1 MFSLLFG
8 LEVRAFTNR
17 FRNLTPGK
25 LVRLV
30 TYLFVI
36 AVFLAS
42 SYGFFFRLFRYLF
55 EFPEIGRLLSE
66 RLLGTAFL
74 VFFTMLYL
82 SNIITSLSTF
92 YHSPEVEFLLAQPI
106 KPQSLFQ
113 VKFLDNAAFSSWA
126 TMLLVLPLIVA
137 VGVASRAPWF
147 YFPLSLLALPFY
159 VLIPAALGVL
169 TLLLLRRAFPRM
181 TLARLLLL
189 LAVALGLSL
198 FVFFKFGQPSGISI
212 KDIQTPEEL
221 GVYLRSLGLVAF
233 PFLPSTW
240 MGQVTSLAL
249 RGRAGAALPY
259 LFVLFAN
266 AAFALLLCSETAQ
279 RIYFHTWTQSLEAR
293 SHRRKAKA
301 SAGRV
306 FPMPRFLAVMEKD
319 LTVFLRSPTQWAQGV
334 IILALLA
341 IYMGSLH
348 NYPQMFDF
356 PFWKVMVSFI
366 NFAFV
371 AYNMSVLS
379 TRFVFPSMS
388 LEGRTLWFLRSAPL
402 SPSRLLLEKI
412 ALSLVTSLILGEFLI
427 VVSNFLLK
435 AEAFMLAT
443 SAVGTL
449 VFAVSLSFLSVSL
462 GALFPDFKER
472 NPGRIASGPG
482 GILCAMACLGLV
494 AITVALVAWPTYHLV
509 LSRANQMPFPLGSAL
524 LAVSG
529 ALLLNALAAGV
540 PFSLAVRNL
549 GRRDY

>member
-1 MFSLLFG
+1 MFSLLFS
-8 LEVRAFTNR
+8 LELRAFTNR

-25 LVRLV
+25 LIRLV
-30 TYLFVI
+30 TYLVVI
-36 AVFLAS
+36 AVFLFS

-55 EFPEIGRLLSE
+55 EFPDIGRLLSE
-66 RLLGTAFL
+66 RLLSTAFL

-92 YHSPEVEFLLAQPI
+92 YRSPEVEFLLARPI
-106 KPQSLFQ
+106 RPQSLFQ
-113 VKFLDNAAFSSWA
+113 VKFLDNAVFSSWA
-126 TMLLVLPLIVA
+126 TLLLILPLIVS
-137 VGVASRAPWF
+137 VGVAFHAPWF

-169 TLLLLRRAFPRM
+169 TLLLLRWAFPRM
-181 TLARLLLL
+181 TLAKLMLL

-198 FVFFKFGQPSGISI
+198 FLFFKFGQPRGISVN
-212 KDIQTPEEL
+212 DIQSPEEL
-221 GVYLRSLGLVAF
+221 GIYLRSLGLVAS

-240 MGQVTSLAL
+240 MAQVTSLAL
-249 RGRAGAALPY
+249 SGRPGASLRY
-259 LFVLFAN
+259 LFVLFSN

-293 SHRRKAKA
+293 SHRRKARA

-319 LTVFLRSPTQWAQGV
+319 LTVFFRSPTQWAQGV

-341 IYMGSLH
+341 IYIGSLH

-356 PFWKVMVSFI
+356 PFWKVMVAFI

-379 TRFVFPSMS
+379 TRFVFPSVS
-388 LEGRTLWFLRSAPL
+388 LEGRTLWFIRSAPL
-402 SPSRLLLEKI
+402 RVSRLLLEKI
-412 ALSLVTSLILGEFLI
+412 GLSLVTSVILGEFL
-427 VVSNFLLK
+427 VVISSFLLK
-435 AEAFMLAT
+435 AEAMILLT
-443 SAVGTL
+443 SVLGTL
-449 VFAVSLSFLSVSL
+449 VLAASLSSLSVSL

-494 AITVALVAWPTYHLV
+494 AITVALLAWPTYHLV
-509 LSRANQMPFPLGSAL
+509 LYQVNQVPFPLATAI

-529 ALLLNALAAGV
+529 ALLLNVLAAAV
-540 PFSLAVRNL
+540 PFSLAVRSL